1 MHKKQNVYKWPVAT
15 VLCLCAVPLCVPAQS
30 EVVIN
35 PKIET
40 SLRYDT
46 NYWQAE
52 QSESAVL
59 TSIARPGI
67 ELGYKTA
74 KSRINLDAT
83 VDFFKYDDLDTVA
96 PGVREAADDDY
107 VGFTGRFDAKTLLTG
122 RLALGLSEELLSTR
136 DAAQSDPADNSVERR
151 EYMQNRITPK
161 LYYNFG
167 KKFDSEIKY
176 RNSEISYMDEG
187 EDSSENRGIFDL
199 NYHLNELSKVYLNY
213 QAWEMDYAASSSDYM
228 SNRVTVNYDRQF
240 NYFILSGGGGYH
252 RRTFDKTAD
261 GQAFLDDLDL
271 FSWNLTLSGQKPQFP
286 AVQPRSRVALSLSQD
301 LNTVGTGDEYFTA
314 TTVGLEVG
322 YLLLHKIDTSINI
335 RLQNSDYQE
344 SADNREDDTWTASG
358 KMRYPLLRDLNL
370 AVEAGYENRDSNVT
384 GNSYD
389 NVFAACFLNY
399 TFTLANR

>member
-1 MHKKQNVYKWPVAT
+1 MHKKHNVYKWPVA
-15 VLCLCAVPLCVPAQS
+15 VFLCLYAVPVCMPAQS
-30 EVVIN
+30 EVIIN

-46 NYWQAE
+46 NYWKAE
-52 QSESAVL
+52 QSEAAVL

-74 KSRINLDAT
+74 KSRINFDAT

-107 VGFTGRFDAKTLLTG
+107 VGFTGRFDAKTLVTG

-136 DAAQSDPADNSVERR
+136 DAAQSDPADNSVDRR
-151 EYMQNRITPK
+151 QFMQNRLTPK
-161 LYYNFG
+161 LYYDFG
-167 KKFDSEIKY
+167 NKFDSEIKY
-176 RNSEISYMDEG
+176 RNSEISYKDEG

-199 NYHLNELSKVYLNY
+199 NYNLNKLSKVYLNY
-213 QAWEMDYAASSSDYM
+213 QAWAMDYAASSTDYL
-228 SNRVTVNYDRQF
+228 SNKVTVNYDRQF

-252 RRTFDKTAD
+252 KRTFDNRAD
-261 GQAFLDDLDL
+261 GQESLDDLDL
-271 FSWNLTLSGQKPQFP
+271 FSWNLTISGQNPQFP
-286 AVQPRSRVALSLSQD
+286 AAQPRSRIVLSLSQD

-322 YLLLHKIDTSINI
+322 YLFLHKLDTSINI
-335 RLQNSDYQE
+335 QLQNSDYEE
-344 SADNREDDTWTASG
+344 SVDNRQDDTWTVSG
-358 KMRYPLLRDLNL
+358 RVQYPLLRDLNL
-370 AVEAGYENRDSNVT
+370 AFEAGYENRDSNIT
-384 GNSYD
+384 GKSYD
-389 NVFAACFLNY
+389 DVFLACFLNY